1 MIRLYGISQSRALR
15 CLWALEEIGV
25 PYEHVKTNFTT
36 DAKQPEYLKINPNGR
51 VPALVD
57 GELTLFESMAINL
70 YLSRK
75 YGAGTLQPKSQD
87 DDARAVQWSIW
98 VMTEIEPPLMQIFL
112 HTVMAPPDQ
121 RKPEIA
127 KAGHEAIAKPLKVLD
142 GVLAGRDFLLRSA
155 FSIADLNVASVLGL
169 LAVARFD
176 FSPYP
181 NVKRWF
187 EASLARP
194 AFARARSK

>member
-1 MIRLYGISQSRALR
+1 MIKLYGISQSRALR

-25 PYEHVKTNFTT
+25 PYEHVKTNFAT
-36 DAKQPEYLKINPNGR
+36 DAKQPDYLKINPNGR

-57 GELTLFESMAINL
+57 GDLTLFESMAINL

-75 YGAGTLQPKSQD
+75 YGAGTLQPKSLE

-98 VMTEIEPPLMQIFL
+98 VMTEIEPPLMQIFI
-112 HTVMAPPDQ
+112 HTVAAPENV

-127 KAGHEAIAKPLKVLD
+127 KAGHETIARPLKVLD
-142 GVLAGRDFLLRSA
+142 GALAGRDTLLA
-155 FSIADLNVASVLGL
+155 GGFSIADLNVASVLGL

-176 FSPYP
+176 FSPWP

-194 AFARARSK
+194 AFARARAK